1 MQNTIVKEF
10 ENNPEVVTVLLNSG
24 GYYKET
30 LSWMFTL
37 WDNYYLRGPVMHD
50 STASAS
56 THYTQPSTGLPFGRN
71 FIIDRDGTVVTPY
84 FGHNPKLAINT
95 IYELLGTS
103 SVDDGPGEPGS
114 RIWLEPGRPN
124 PFASG
129 TTIRYSLPAKARVSL
144 HIFDLRGRVVR
155 TILERVQ
162 EPGGHEAV
170 WDGMTETGG
179 RAASGVY
186 FFRLSAVPDSGSPHS
201 EAVKVILLQ

>member
-10 ENNPEVVTVLLNSG
+10 EDNPEVVTVLLNSG
-24 GYYKET
+24 GHYKET

-56 THYTQPSTGLPFGRN
+56 TYYTQPGTGLPFGRN
-71 FIIDRDGTVVTPY
+71 FIIDRDGTIVTPY
-84 FGHNPKLAINT
+84 FGHSPKLAINT

-103 SVDDGPGEPGS
+103 SVDNGPNEPGS

-124 PFASG
+124 PFTSG
-129 TTIRYSLPAKARVSL
+129 TTIRYSLPAKASVSL
-144 HIFDLRGRVVR
+144 RIFDLRGRVVR
-155 TILERVQ
+155 TIFERVQ
-162 EPGGHEAV
+162 ESGRHEAA
-170 WDGMTETGG
+170 WDGMTDTGT

-186 FFRLSAVPDSGSPHS
+186 LCRLSAARESGSPHS
-201 EAVKVILLQ
+201 ETIKVILLQ